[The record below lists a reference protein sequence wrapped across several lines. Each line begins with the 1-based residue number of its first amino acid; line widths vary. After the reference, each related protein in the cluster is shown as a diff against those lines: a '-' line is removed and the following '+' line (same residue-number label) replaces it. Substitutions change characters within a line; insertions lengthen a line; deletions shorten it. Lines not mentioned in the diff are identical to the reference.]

1 MSKKN
6 DELEESKDD
15 FREKTIESKYFD
27 SFKNKNINSEKKNK
41 ISEKNIKSKR
51 KNIKSKRKNIK
62 SKKKNIK
69 LERKNKFSKKNKI
82 FSLKDYN
89 SNDGFLTNVW
99 GPAQWH
105 MLHTIS
111 FNYPINPT
119 KEEKNNY
126 RNYILSFQNVLPCG
140 ACRKNFTNN
149 LKNYP
154 LTMDHMKNRN
164 TFSRYIYNL
173 HEIVNE
179 MLEKKSGLSYCDV
192 RERYEHFRARCVD
205 KKPKVYSKFSKTLK
219 NRKEKN
225 GKHEKGC
232 TEPLY
237 GEKARCIL
245 NIVPQEQK
253 GESFQIDKKC
263 MKTRRDKN
271 E

>member
-6 DELEESKDD
+6 DKD
-15 FREKTIESKYFD
+15 EKIIKSKYFD
-27 SFKNKNINSEKKNK
+27 LFKNKNIKSDKNNHSKKN
-41 ISEKNIKSKR
+41 ISSKR
-51 KNIKSKRKNIK
+51 KNVK
-62 SKKKNIK
+62 
-69 LERKNKFSKKNKI
+69 SKKNKI
-82 FSLKDYN
+82 FSSKDYN
-89 SNDGFLTNVW
+89 SNDGFLTTVW
-99 GPAQWH
+99 GPSQWH

-111 FNYPINPT
+111 FNYPTNPT
-119 KEEKNNY
+119 EEQKNNY
-126 RNYILSFQNVLPCG
+126 RNFILSLENVLPCG
-140 ACRKNFTNN
+140 ACRKNLKNN

-154 LTMDHMKNRN
+154 LTMNHMKNRN

-179 MLEKKSGLSYCDV
+179 MLDKKSGLSYCDV

-219 NRKEKN
+219 NRKEKKE
-225 GKHEKGC
+225 KHEKGC

-253 GESFQIDKKC
+253 GESLQIDEKC
-263 MKTRRDKN
+263 MKTR
-271 E
+271 

>member
-6 DELEESKDD
+6 NESEEIKDDKKYNKKKKEESE
-15 FREKTIESKYFD
+15 EKKIESKYFN
-27 SFKNKNINSEKKNK
+27 SFKNKKIKSVKLLKKNK
-41 ISEKNIKSKR
+41 KAIPLAVGGFVREHSSLLNKKS
-51 KNIKSKRKNIK
+51 
-62 SKKKNIK
+62 
-69 LERKNKFSKKNKI
+69 LKKNKI
-82 FSLKDYN
+82 FSSKDYN
-89 SNDGFLTNVW
+89 SNDGFLTTIW
-99 GPAQWH
+99 GPSQWH

-111 FNYPINPT
+111 FNYPVNPT

-126 RNYILSFQNVLPCG
+126 RNYILSLQNVLPCG
-140 ACRKNFTNN
+140 ACRKNLINN

-154 LTMDHMKNRN
+154 LTMNHMKNRH

-179 MLEKKSGLSYCDV
+179 MLDKKSNLSYCDV

-205 KKPKVYSKFSKTLK
+205 KKPKIYPKFSKTLK

-225 GKHEKGC
+225 NEHEKGC

-253 GESFQIDKKC
+253 GESLQIDEKC
-263 MKTRRDKN
+263 IKRR

>member
-1 MSKKN
+1 MSKKKVETSN
-6 DELEESKDD
+6 
-15 FREKTIESKYFD
+15 IETKYFN
-27 SFKNKNINSEKKNK
+27 SFKNKKSKKNKKIKNKFFKNKSFKNK
-41 ISEKNIKSKR
+41 IS
-51 KNIKSKRKNIK
+51 
-62 SKKKNIK
+62 
-69 LERKNKFSKKNKI
+69 KNKTSKNKI
-82 FSLKDYN
+82 FSSKDYK
-89 SNDGFLTNVW
+89 SNDGFLTTVW

-111 FNYPINPT
+111 FNYPVEPT
-119 KEEKNNY
+119 EEQKKNY
-126 RNYILSFQNVLPCG
+126 RNYILSLQNVLPCG
-140 ACRKNFTNN
+140 ACRKNLSNN

-154 LTMDHMKNRN
+154 LTMEHMKNRDS
-164 TFSRYIYNL
+164 FSRYIYNL

-205 KKPKVYSKFSKTLK
+205 KKPKIYPKFSKTLK
-219 NRKEKN
+219 NRKKTE
-225 GKHEKGC
+225 KHEKGC

-253 GESFQIDKKC
+253 GESLQIDEKCIKK
-263 MKTRRDKN
+263 R

>member
-1 MSKKN
+1 MNEIYDMGKTKKN
-6 DELEESKDD
+6 ISRKSSNDSSTELNESNKKKIN
-15 FREKTIESKYFD
+15 KTRS
-27 SFKNKNINSEKKNK
+27 NKNI
-41 ISEKNIKSKR
+41 
-51 KNIKSKRKNIK
+51 
-62 SKKKNIK
+62 
-69 LERKNKFSKKNKI
+69 FSKK
-82 FSLKDYN
+82 DYD
-89 SNDGFLTNVW
+89 SNDGFLTTVW

-119 KEEKNNY
+119 KEQKNNY
-126 RNYILSFQNVLPCG
+126 RNYILSLQNVLPCG
-140 ACRKNFTNN
+140 ACRKNLANN

-154 LTMDHMKNRN
+154 ITMDHMKNRN

-179 MLEKKSGLSYCDV
+179 MLGKKSGLSYCDV

-205 KKPKVYSKFSKTLK
+205 KKPKVYSNFISKGK
-219 NRKEKN
+219 KETP
-225 GKHEKGC
+225 EKGC

-253 GESFQIDKKC
+253 GESLQIDEKCIKK
-263 MKTRRDKN
+263 RS
-271 E
+271 